1 MRPARFTGGG
11 FAGGGRVTT
20 KLVIGIAAASI
31 LLSLAARTSAG
42 ARLFELL
49 LFTPADLLRGH
60 LWQVVTYVFVYP
72 IVGGGFRVFGFLFA
86 LLFLWS
92 IGGQVESILGSRRYL
107 GLFVGLAALGAIL
120 TVPFALLLGAGGVPF
135 DGLWVALSALIILFA
150 DAFPSQTILLGF
162 FLPVRGRSLIL
173 ISFGILGL
181 MAIATSPIYVLPEF
195 FTMVSALAYSRGLFR
210 PRRAWLRF
218 RAWRI
223 ERELRRRS
231 SHLSVIHGDR
241 DTERGPHATRRKR
254 DGEGGGPWL
263 H

>member
-1 MRPARFTGGG
+1 MMGGG
-11 FAGGGRVTT
+11 FSGGGRVTT

-31 LLSLAARTSAG
+31 LLSLLARTGFG

-49 LFTPADLLRGH
+49 LFSPGDVVRGQV
-60 LWQVVTYVFVYP
+60 WQVVTYAFVYP
-72 IVGGGFRVFGFLFA
+72 ILGDAFRVFGFVFA

-92 IGGQVESILGSRRYL
+92 IGGQVESILGPRRYL
-107 GLFVGLAALGAIL
+107 GVFVGLAGLGAVIA
-120 TVPFALLLGAGGVPF
+120 VPFALLLGAGGMVY
-135 DGLWVALSALIILFA
+135 DGVWVALSGLIIIFA
-150 DAFPSQTILLGF
+150 DSFPGQTVLVGF
-162 FLPVRGRSLIL
+162 FIPVRGRTLIL
-173 ISFGILGL
+173 LSFGILAL
-181 MAIATSPIYVLPEF
+181 MAIATGPAAVLPEF

-231 SHLSVIHGDR
+231 SHLSVIPGERDR
-241 DTERGPHATRRKR
+241 ERGPHAR
-254 DGEGGGPWL
+254 DRGPDEKGNGGPWL